1 MNLIRV
7 FEMTLPHRS
16 FVIHGGTLSDQLK
29 EFFKRIE
36 IPIEATI
43 RGNAWTYGLKSIAKS
58 RELVRRF
65 PCASFIVWSHHTD
78 SSRWLQFTLALLKRK
93 FVLVEQ
99 VVPEGR
105 QSFAQSRLSIPLKR
119 FVGPRA
125 LRIVLNSKSQVEHYR
140 HLFRLRSAR
149 IAVIPNTRAVREIK
163 IRTAA
168 LRSEKP
174 EQLLGLGRNGNGV
187 VVCVARLTSQKG
199 QNDLIEAV
207 AKLRDD
213 DKNGPTLVLVGDG
226 PDRGFL
232 ETLAEGVAP
241 GRVLFTGYQ
250 QDPLP
255 WLAAADVFVLP
266 SLFEGLPGALIE
278 AMAAEVPCV
287 TTDIPGNRD
296 LVIDRMTGLLVP
308 VRSPEKLAAAISI
321 LLNNSG
327 LARDLAANAQRL
339 VEHEFDEGIERR
351 KWQAL
356 LSALSSSSVD
366 NNLTLSP

>member
-1 MNLIRV
+1 
-7 FEMTLPHRS
+7 
-16 FVIHGGTLSDQLK
+16 
-29 EFFKRIE
+29 
-36 IPIEATI
+36 
-43 RGNAWTYGLKSIAKS
+43 
-58 RELVRRF
+58 
-65 PCASFIVWSHHTD
+65 
-78 SSRWLQFTLALLKRK
+78 
-93 FVLVEQ
+93 
-99 VVPEGR
+99 
-105 QSFAQSRLSIPLKR
+105 
-119 FVGPRA
+119 
-125 LRIVLNSKSQVEHYR
+125 
-140 HLFRLRSAR
+140 
-149 IAVIPNTRAVREIK
+149 
-163 IRTAA
+163 
-168 LRSEKP
+168 
-174 EQLLGLGRNGNGV
+174 
-187 VVCVARLTSQKG
+187 VARLTSQKG